1 MSGVSSNG
9 VELRNNP
16 IKPDQPSSSGEVA
29 TATSSEELGDVGVD
43 MNKAAAADKE
53 QNRFMRGIIDDFNR
67 RKPHYMSDWT
77 DGWNLKVLAA
87 IFFIF
92 FTSVGP
98 AITFAE
104 LLQSET
110 GQIGVVEVLLSSA
123 ISGAIFAIFA
133 GQPLVILGVTGPVSI
148 LTIAIYG
155 MTTALDINFLPF
167 YAWSQIWAAIM
178 HMILAATN
186 ACDYII
192 YVTRFSCETFG
203 VLIATI
209 YLYTG
214 ITGIVYYFEHDSF
227 STSLLQ
233 LLLALG
239 TVYLSLV
246 LSAAKKE
253 WKIFNAFARELIS
266 DYGPTAALLIWAG
279 ISYAGRAGETELP
292 RLSVPETFSTTVE
305 RSWFVDIGDI
315 EAWAVFLAIIPGFII
330 TVLFVFDHN
339 VSSLMAQG
347 EELKLKKGSAYHL
360 DFFVLGF
367 CILFTGLLGIP
378 PCNGLIPQAPLH
390 TKALSVTSE
399 DEVNGV
405 KVRKVETVYEQRY
418 SNLTQAIMTLMMCF
432 PPFLK
437 IIGFVPQSSLD
448 GLFIFMGI
456 ASFEGNQFYDRMVL
470 CVTEPSLRKSE
481 HEFYGKVDHNKM
493 RNFTLIQLSCAVAIF
508 LITLTDA
515 AMVFPVLIAALV
527 ALRVFIFPRYFDEEF
542 LGFLDKLDTESL
554 KKRMGGG
561 GAETEQPDEGNSH
574 SVIAQ
579 EDALDA

>member
-1 MSGVSSNG
+1 
-9 VELRNNP
+9 
-16 IKPDQPSSSGEVA
+16 
-29 TATSSEELGDVGVD
+29 
-43 MNKAAAADKE
+43 
-53 QNRFMRGIIDDFNR
+53 MRGIIGDFNR
-67 RKPHYMSDWT
+67 RRPHYMSDWT

-92 FTSVGP
+92 FTSIGP

-253 WKIFNAFARELIS
+253 ATLLSRMLCSCVHSALCLMALHSIS
-266 DYGPTAALLIWAG
+266 H
-279 ISYAGRAGETELP
+279 
-292 RLSVPETFSTTVE
+292 
-305 RSWFVDIGDI
+305 
-315 EAWAVFLAIIPGFII
+315 AVF
-330 TVLFVFDHN
+330 
-339 VSSLMAQG
+339 
-347 EELKLKKGSAYHL
+347 
-360 DFFVLGF
+360 
-367 CILFTGLLGIP
+367 
-378 PCNGLIPQAPLH
+378 
-390 TKALSVTSE
+390 
-399 DEVNGV
+399 
-405 KVRKVETVYEQRY
+405 
-418 SNLTQAIMTLMMCF
+418 
-432 PPFLK
+432 
-437 IIGFVPQSSLD
+437 
-448 GLFIFMGI
+448 
-456 ASFEGNQFYDRMVL
+456 
-470 CVTEPSLRKSE
+470 
-481 HEFYGKVDHNKM
+481 
-493 RNFTLIQLSCAVAIF
+493 SCA
-508 LITLTDA
+508 
-515 AMVFPVLIAALV
+515 
-527 ALRVFIFPRYFDEEF
+527 
-542 LGFLDKLDTESL
+542 
-554 KKRMGGG
+554 
-561 GAETEQPDEGNSH
+561 
-574 SVIAQ
+574 
-579 EDALDA
+579 